1 MADKVKIVT
10 KENMGGKGE
19 RETVTK
25 SGKREEET
33 KEKRGK
39 IPKDLKERQLVALE
53 RIADSTNSLVMIW
66 IILPILWTNS
76 NS

>member
-1 MADKVKIVT
+1 MADKAKIVT
-10 KENMGGKGE
+10 KENMDDKEE

-33 KEKRGK
+33 KEKCGK

-53 RIADSTNSLVMIW
+53 RIADSTNSLVMI
-66 IILPILWTNS
+66 
-76 NS
+76 

>member
-1 MADKVKIVT
+1 MADKAKNVT

-19 RETVTK
+19 RKTVTK

-33 KEKRGK
+33 KKKCGK

-53 RIADSTNSLVMIW
+53 RIADSTNSLVMV
-66 IILPILWTNS
+66 
-76 NS
+76 

>member
-1 MADKVKIVT
+1 MADKAKNVT

-33 KEKRGK
+33 K
-39 IPKDLKERQLVALE
+39 ITKDLKERQVVALE
-53 RIADSTNSLVMIW
+53 RIADSTNSLVMI
-66 IILPILWTNS
+66 
-76 NS
+76 

>member
-33 KEKRGK
+33 KEKCGN

-53 RIADSTNSLVMIW
+53 RIADSTNSLVMI
-66 IILPILWTNS
+66 
-76 NS
+76 

>member
-1 MADKVKIVT
+1 MT

-33 KEKRGK
+33 KEKCGK

-53 RIADSTNSLVMIW
+53 RIADSTNSLVRI
-66 IILPILWTNS
+66 
-76 NS
+76 

>member
-1 MADKVKIVT
+1 MADKAKILT
-10 KENMGGKGE
+10 KENMSDKGE

-33 KEKRGK
+33 KKKCGK

-53 RIADSTNSLVMIW
+53 RIADSTNSLVMI
-66 IILPILWTNS
+66 
-76 NS
+76 

>member
-1 MADKVKIVT
+1 MADKTKIVT
-10 KENMGGKGE
+10 KENVGGKGE

-33 KEKRGK
+33 KEKCGK

-53 RIADSTNSLVMIW
+53 RIADSTNSLVMI
-66 IILPILWTNS
+66 
-76 NS
+76 